1 MVDDKTR
8 LYSFK
13 KVRNSKVRDILSDV
27 VEALDERGYNPT
39 SQIVGYLISGDPGY
53 ISNNKN
59 ARARITS
66 IDRNKIIEE
75 LLNSYLEEK
84 WDI

>member
-13 KVRNSKVRDILSDV
+13 KVSDSKVRNILLDV
-27 VEALDERGYNPT
+27 VETLDERGYNPT
-39 SQIVGYLISGDPGY
+39 SQIVGYLISGDPVY
-53 ISNNKN
+53 ISNSKN
-59 ARARITS
+59 ARAKITS

-75 LLNSYLEEK
+75 LLNSYLEER
-84 WDI
+84 

>member
-84 WDI
+84 